1 MTLRNGLRFVV
12 ACAGIGFALM
22 GVPLRAQQ
30 SEWVDLLPD
39 ESLKGWTRIPI
50 PSISGVDP
58 RMQWRVDPG
67 TRTLICTGTGGH
79 EWLRLDQELG
89 DFILRVDWRFTPRGP
104 DENKYNSGIGVRMTA
119 FADIWH
125 QAQTGPTGGYLF
137 GQTITDGVVRRF
149 NLLKEMIEN
158 RVKPAGEWN
167 NYEIW
172 VRGDQITMA
181 VNGAGVNILWGVGLR
196 RGYIGFEA
204 EGYEVT
210 FRNIKLM
217 VLDPQGP
224 PPPPPPRMAEPPF
237 EATLRISWSIARE
250 HLIHSEPVP
259 CDGTPKSARFDA
271 LISETGTV
279 IELSLHDGDP
289 EFARRVADA
298 VRKWRFRPV
307 LLSSRAARMRTL
319 IEVNC
324 PR

>member
-1 MTLRNGLRFVV
+1 MTSRNGIRFVV
-12 ACAGIGFALM
+12 ACAGFGLTLM
-22 GVPLRAQQ
+22 GVPVRAQQ

-58 RMQWRVDPG
+58 RMQWRVDPNA
-67 TRTLICTGTGGH
+67 RTLICTGTGGH

-104 DENKYNSGIGVRMTA
+104 DEKKYNSGIGVRMTA

-167 NYEIW
+167 NYEIR
-172 VRGDQITMA
+172 VEGDQITMA
-181 VNGAGVNILWGVGLR
+181 VNGARVNSLTGVGLR

-204 EGYEVT
+204 EGYEIT

-224 PPPPPPRMAEPPF
+224 PPPPAPP
-237 EATLRISWSIARE
+237 EASVRELKTFKIAWSVAQGYR
-250 HLIHSEPVP
+250 IHSEPVP
-259 CDGTPKSARFDA
+259 CDGTRKSARFDA

-289 EFARRVADA
+289 EFAHRVADVA
-298 VRKWRFRPV
+298 RKWRFRPV
-307 LLSSRAARMRTL
+307 LLSSRAARMRTI
-319 IEVNC
+319 IEVDC